1 MTDWYHSALLV
12 TTTTTTTPSP
22 SATSTI
28 MSVSEKAV
36 SPKVVSKMNLAE
48 QLTADQQTS
57 VRSGY
62 AAATGVPMENVEMT
76 EDARRTVSYTVTVF
90 VKDSTADQPVITKLT
105 DTETLKSAL
114 KDTVPWSSHLHH
126 RLCHNCDSCPGHH
139 NTSARRHH
147 LRLTHQYIRINVT
160 HTSPHVHTN
169 YQPC

>member
-1 MTDWYHSALLV
+1 
-12 TTTTTTTPSP
+12 
-22 SATSTI
+22 

-90 VKDSTADQPVITKLT
+90 VKDLTADQPVITKLT

-114 KDTVPWSSHLHH
+114 KDTVPDPRVYTCVCVLGYS
-126 RLCHNCDSCPGHH
+126 D
-139 NTSARRHH
+139 
-147 LRLTHQYIRINVT
+147 
-160 HTSPHVHTN
+160 
-169 YQPC
+169 